1 MPIGLVGQKCG
12 MTRIFL
18 EDGTSV
24 PVTVVSVDRNVITQ
38 IKTLEN
44 DGYRAVQVTAGKKRP
59 SLINKAL
66 AGHYAK
72 AGIEA
77 GRGLWEFRLDG
88 SDEEG
93 GDGEMAVGQELRVD
107 LFKEGQKVD
116 VISKSKGRGFAG
128 VIKRH
133 NFNSQDASHG
143 NSLSHRVPGSV
154 GQNQSPGRVFPGKRM
169 PGHLGDQRCT
179 VQNQIIVRID
189 GERKLLLIKGNVPGA
204 PGGDVVI
211 LPAVKEKGDK

>member
-24 PVTVVSVDRNVITQ
+24 PVTVVAVERNVITQ
-38 IKTLEN
+38 IKTVEK
-44 DGYRAVQVTAGKKRP
+44 DGYQAIQISAGKKRP
-59 SLINKAL
+59 SLVNKAL

-72 AGIEA
+72 AGVEA
-77 GRGLWEFRLDG
+77 GRGLWEFRIE
-88 SDEEG
+88 DEDQGGEG
-93 GDGEMAVGQELRVD
+93 GIAVGQELKVD
-107 LFKEGQKVD
+107 VFKEGQKVD

-133 NFNSQDASHG
+133 NFNSQDATHG
-143 NSLSHRVPGSV
+143 NSLAHRAHGST

-169 PGHLGDQRCT
+169 AGQLGNVRCT
-179 VQNQIIVRID
+179 VQNQVVVRVD
-189 GERKLLLIKGNVPGA
+189 NERGLLLIKGNVPGA
-204 PGGDVVI
+204 PGGDVVV
-211 LPAVKEKGDK
+211 LPAVKERGDK